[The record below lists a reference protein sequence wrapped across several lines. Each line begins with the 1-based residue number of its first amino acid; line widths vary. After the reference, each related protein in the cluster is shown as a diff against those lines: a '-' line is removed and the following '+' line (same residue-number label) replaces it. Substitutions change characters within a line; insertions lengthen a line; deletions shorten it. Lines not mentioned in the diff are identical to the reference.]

1 MICPRVC
8 PSTTHPEILYF
19 IVSLTTEPEMKQK
32 AITVSVVIVVIVL
45 AFLWLL
51 WGPDSWKVQI
61 TGMTGDGRTVQYRI
75 ETVYAD
81 TSDTLVFRNADAGF
95 LPPYFKFDSA
105 DLQAKASRIS
115 RNCPQT
121 PVKVHG
127 YGMRIQFL
135 DMFPNA
141 TSIDAPENCSE
152 APGKEGE
159 SAS

>member
-1 MICPRVC
+1 
-8 PSTTHPEILYF
+8 
-19 IVSLTTEPEMKQK
+19 MKQTTT
-32 AITVSVVIVVIVL
+32 IVFVGIGVIALVFI
-45 AFLWLL
+45 WLL

-121 PVKVHG
+121 PVKIHG

-141 TSIDAPENCSE
+141 TSIDAPDNCSE

-159 SAS
+159 DAS

>member
-1 MICPRVC
+1 VSATNKSVPF
-8 PSTTHPEILYF
+8 SLA
-19 IVSLTTEPEMKQK
+19 IVFV
-32 AITVSVVIVVIVL
+32 AIGVVVL

-51 WGPDSWKVQI
+51 WGPDSWEVQI
-61 TGMTGDGRTVQYRI
+61 TGMTGDGREVQYRI
-75 ETVYAD
+75 ETVYAG

-105 DLQAKASRIS
+105 DLQAQASRIS

-121 PVKVHG
+121 PVKVNG

-141 TSIDAPENCSE
+141 TSINVPESCSE
-152 APGKEGE
+152 APGKEGAD
-159 SAS
+159 AS

>member
-1 MICPRVC
+1 
-8 PSTTHPEILYF
+8 
-19 IVSLTTEPEMKQK
+19 MKQTTT
-32 AITVSVVIVVIVL
+32 IVFVGIGVVIL
-45 AFLWLL
+45 AFIWLL
-51 WGPDSWKVQI
+51 WGPDSWEVQI
-61 TGMTGDGRTVQYRI
+61 TGMTGDGREVQYRI

-105 DLQAKASRIS
+105 DLQAQASRIS

-135 DMFPNA
+135 DLFPNA
-141 TSIDAPENCSE
+141 TAIDAPANCSE
-152 APGKEGE
+152 APGNVGE
-159 SAS
+159 NPS